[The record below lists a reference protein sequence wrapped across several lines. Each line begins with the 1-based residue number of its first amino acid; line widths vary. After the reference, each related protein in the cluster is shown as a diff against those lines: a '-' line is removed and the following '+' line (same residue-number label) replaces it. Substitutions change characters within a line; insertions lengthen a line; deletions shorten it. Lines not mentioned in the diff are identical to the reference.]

1 MADRR
6 GSAMQSVLD
15 RLPFRWNLWFSARL
29 LPLVAK
35 RGSLGKLLELA
46 TPENGSA
53 DYFGLS
59 HQEILSAVKTVTRR
73 PWRMRGRRCLREG
86 LLGYRFLAM
95 AGYRPV
101 LHFGVIPSTMS
112 TDRPRAHCWIS
123 LDGEVVLNP
132 ASEPML
138 ELFSYA
144 GSVPGK
150 LPVMPD
156 FG

>member
-1 MADRR
+1 
-6 GSAMQSVLD
+6 MQSALD
-15 RLPFRWNLWFSARL
+15 RLPFRWNLWASARL

-46 TPENGSA
+46 TPDDSQTA
-53 DYFGLS
+53 DYSGMS
-59 HQEILSAVKTVTRR
+59 HQEILGAVKAVTRR

-95 AGYRPV
+95 AGYRPI
-101 LHFGVIPSTMS
+101 LHFGVIPSTMA

-132 ASEPML
+132 ATEPML
-138 ELFSYA
+138 ELFSYE
-144 GSVPGK
+144 GSVPSKMPG
-150 LPVMPD
+150 MPD